1 MHDKTVFN
9 RVTALYDK
17 MRPNYP
23 AALYTDIFAYKEIT
37 AVTTALEI
45 GIGTGQATRPILDT
59 GCTLTAVELGYNLSA
74 CTAEKFRS
82 YPNFKVITAPFPDVS
97 LPDNSFDLIYSA
109 TAFHWIPEEAGY
121 AKVFSLLKS
130 GGIFARFSN
139 HPAPAKDNEQLH
151 AALQKIYSED
161 KTMSPHSPNSAIP
174 PEAIAQIPLKYGF
187 TDTKLHLY
195 HRTRTFTSTE
205 YIDRLSTYSDHN
217 SRPPEFHAKIAAA
230 INAHGGKINVFDTID
245 LQLARKP

>member
-17 MRPNYP
+17 MRPTYP
-23 AALYTDIFAYKEIT
+23 QALYDHIFAYKEIT
-37 AVTTALEI
+37 ATSTALEI

-59 GCTLTAVELGYNLSA
+59 GCALTAVELGDSLSA
-74 CTAEKFRS
+74 FAAEKFRS
-82 YPNFKVITAPFPDVS
+82 YPNFSVITAAFPDVS

-121 AKVFSLLKS
+121 TKVFSLLKS
-130 GGIFARFSN
+130 GGIFALFSN
-139 HPAPAKDNEQLH
+139 HPIPDKDNEHLH

-161 KTMSPHSPNSAIP
+161 KTMTPHSPNSANP
-174 PEAIAQIPLKYGF
+174 PEVIAQIPLKYDF

-195 HRTRTFTSTE
+195 HRTRSFTSAE
-205 YIDRLSTYSDHN
+205 YIDLLMTYSDHN
-217 SRPPEFHAKIAAA
+217 SRPPEFHARIAAA
-230 INAHGGKINVFDTID
+230 IDANGGKINVFDTID

>member
-9 RVTALYDK
+9 RVAALYDK
-17 MRPNYP
+17 MRPDYP
-23 AALYTDIFAYKEIT
+23 SALYADICSYKTIT
-37 AVTTALEI
+37 NTSTALEI
-45 GIGTGQATRPILDT
+45 GIGTGQATRPFLDT
-59 GCTLTAVELGYNLSA
+59 GCTLTAVELGDNLSA
-74 CTAEKFRS
+74 FVAEKFSS
-82 YPNFKVITAPFPDVS
+82 YPNFSVITASFPNVS
-97 LPDNSFDLIYSA
+97 LPDDSFDLIYSA

-121 AKVFSLLKS
+121 TKVFSLLKS

-139 HPAPAKDNEQLH
+139 HPAPAKDNEPLH
-151 AALQKIYSED
+151 AALQKIYAED
-161 KTMSPHSPNSAIP
+161 KTMSPHSPNSSRP

-205 YIDRLSTYSDHN
+205 YIDLLHTYSDHN
-217 SRPPEFHAKIAAA
+217 SRPPEFHAKIAEA
-230 INAHGGKINVFDTID
+230 IDAYGGIINVFDTID

>member
-9 RVTALYDK
+9 RVAALYDK
-17 MRPNYP
+17 MRPEYP
-23 AALYTDIFAYKEIT
+23 AALYADIFSYQKIT
-37 AVTTALEI
+37 NASTALEI
-45 GIGTGQATRPILDT
+45 GIGTGQATRPILGT
-59 GCTLTAVELGYNLSA
+59 GCTLTAVELGDNLSA
-74 CTAEKFRS
+74 FAAEKFRS
-82 YPNFKVITAPFPDVS
+82 YPNFSVITAAFPDVS

-121 AKVFSLLKS
+121 TKVFSLLKS

-139 HPAPAKDNEQLH
+139 HPIPAKDNEPLH

-161 KTMSPHSPNSAIP
+161 KTMTPHSPNSANP
-174 PEAIAQIPLKYGF
+174 PEVIAQIPLKYGF

-195 HRTRTFTSTE
+195 HRTRSFTSAE
-205 YIDRLSTYSDHN
+205 YIDLLMTYSDHN
-217 SRPPEFHAKIAAA
+217 SRPPEFHARIAAA
-230 INAHGGKINVFDTID
+230 IDANGGKINVFDTLD

>member
-9 RVTALYDK
+9 RVAALYDK
-17 MRPNYP
+17 MRPDYP
-23 AALYTDIFAYKEIT
+23 AALYNHIFAYKEIT
-37 AVTTALEI
+37 NTSAALEI

-59 GCTLTAVELGYNLSA
+59 GCTLTAVELGENLSA
-74 CTAEKFRS
+74 FAAEKFRS
-82 YPNFKVITAPFPDVS
+82 YPNFKVITAPFPDVP

-109 TAFHWIPEEAGY
+109 TAFHWIPEETGY

-161 KTMSPHSPNSAIP
+161 KTMSPHSPNSAQT
-174 PEAIAQIPLKYGF
+174 PETVSQIPLKYGF
-187 TDTKLHLY
+187 TDIKLHLY
-195 HRTRTFTSTE
+195 HRTRTFTSAE
-205 YIDRLSTYSDHN
+205 YIDLLRTYSDHN

-230 INAHGGKINVFDTID
+230 IDAYGGKINVFDTLD